1 MIYSFQG
8 VDCQICGR
16 SRGGGGGGGGGGRQT
31 LSDQINQPSTF
42 APREGFGSWHFRQS
56 NEYTCC
62 PCFFLQNHN
71 LLKNLHCWNIT
82 FTDTKLISDFYTN
95 IYKRVSQG
103 NKSLIIRKQ
112 WSCCNIFNIFL
123 TMYNMYTLCGYF
135 AFPIFTECH
144 LNTYFSVGFSGVQDQ
159 NPVSWMR
166 ILKLKKNSGR
176 KVWREPK
183 FGELDPVFLRWLHK
197 KSSFCWRSQLLTFEI
212 LTQIE
217 ASKGSSWMVGRYWAR
232 HQMNAK
238 RTLSKGWRLV
248 G

>member
-1 MIYSFQG
+1 MRLGRASVRGISDRAMNIPAVHVSFCKITIYWR
-8 VDCQICGR
+8 I
-16 SRGGGGGGGGGGRQT
+16 
-31 LSDQINQPSTF
+31 
-42 APREGFGSWHFRQS
+42 
-56 NEYTCC
+56 YTV
-62 PCFFLQNHN
+62 
-71 LLKNLHCWNIT
+71 WNIT

-217 ASKGSSWMVGRYWAR
+217 ASKGSSWMVGQYWAR

-238 RTLSKGWRLV
+238 KTLSKGWRLV

>member
-1 MIYSFQG
+1 MRLGRASVRGISDRAMNIPAVHVSFCKITIYWR
-8 VDCQICGR
+8 I
-16 SRGGGGGGGGGGRQT
+16 
-31 LSDQINQPSTF
+31 
-42 APREGFGSWHFRQS
+42 
-56 NEYTCC
+56 YTV
-62 PCFFLQNHN
+62 
-71 LLKNLHCWNIT
+71 WNIT

-238 RTLSKGWRLV
+238 KTLSKGWRLV

>member
-1 MIYSFQG
+1 MRLGRASVRGISDRAMNIPAVHVSFCKITIYWR
-8 VDCQICGR
+8 I
-16 SRGGGGGGGGGGRQT
+16 
-31 LSDQINQPSTF
+31 
-42 APREGFGSWHFRQS
+42 
-56 NEYTCC
+56 YTV
-62 PCFFLQNHN
+62 
-71 LLKNLHCWNIT
+71 WNIT

-112 WSCCNIFNIFL
+112 WSCNIFNIFL

-238 RTLSKGWRLV
+238 KTLSKGWRLV

>member
-1 MIYSFQG
+1 MRLGRASVRGISDRAMNIPAVHVSFCKITIYWR
-8 VDCQICGR
+8 I
-16 SRGGGGGGGGGGRQT
+16 
-31 LSDQINQPSTF
+31 
-42 APREGFGSWHFRQS
+42 
-56 NEYTCC
+56 YTV
-62 PCFFLQNHN
+62 
-71 LLKNLHCWNIT
+71 WNIT

>member
-1 MIYSFQG
+1 MRLGRASVRGISDRAMNIPAVHVSFCKITIYWR
-8 VDCQICGR
+8 I
-16 SRGGGGGGGGGGRQT
+16 
-31 LSDQINQPSTF
+31 
-42 APREGFGSWHFRQS
+42 
-56 NEYTCC
+56 YTV
-62 PCFFLQNHN
+62 
-71 LLKNLHCWNIT
+71 WNIT

-103 NKSLIIRKQ
+103 NKSLIIRKH
-112 WSCCNIFNIFL
+112 WSCNIFNIFL

-217 ASKGSSWMVGRYWAR
+217 ASKGSSWMVGQYWAR

-238 RTLSKGWRLV
+238 KTLSKGWRLV

>member
-1 MIYSFQG
+1 MRLGRASVRGISDRAMNIPAVHVSFCKITIYWR
-8 VDCQICGR
+8 I
-16 SRGGGGGGGGGGRQT
+16 
-31 LSDQINQPSTF
+31 
-42 APREGFGSWHFRQS
+42 
-56 NEYTCC
+56 YTA
-62 PCFFLQNHN
+62 
-71 LLKNLHCWNIT
+71 WNIT

-238 RTLSKGWRLV
+238 KTLSKGWRLV

>member
-1 MIYSFQG
+1 MRLGRASVRGISDRAMNIPAVHVSFCKITIYWR
-8 VDCQICGR
+8 I
-16 SRGGGGGGGGGGRQT
+16 
-31 LSDQINQPSTF
+31 
-42 APREGFGSWHFRQS
+42 
-56 NEYTCC
+56 YTV
-62 PCFFLQNHN
+62 
-71 LLKNLHCWNIT
+71 WNIT

-183 FGELDPVFLRWLHK
+183 FGELDPVFPVAL
-197 KSSFCWRSQLLTFEI
+197 SEI
-212 LTQIE
+212 LVSLKVAAFDFWNLDTNR
-217 ASKGSSWMVGRYWAR
+217 GV
-232 HQMNAK
+232 K
-238 RTLSKGWRLV
+238 RQQLDGWSILSKTSDECKKDFEQRVAACWVV
-248 G
+248 GG